1 MEAIQLNEVERLR
14 FRVHREQGV
23 VTFYGSIGDTPDTA
37 ALDGIL
43 LDGSVCDMRQLIF
56 ASWIGLAT
64 LGDYIQ
70 QRQMKVSFR
79 ALPFSV
85 YDAMRLNKA
94 FEDQTFLSA
103 ELPLVH
109 TETQRISYEMI
120 EFSQLRKD
128 AENGNEWVYPK
139 PGCLLLIPTR
149 YVFPDL
155 VVQRS
160 MGHLPVQVLTPQKE
174 IASFWLQYGAFSQS
188 TVAISNTLIH
198 AAKYNMMQI
207 LNEIK
212 AKTAAGENALKLID
226 SSVDHRLVARL
237 DTMMQ
242 DVEKEFDTLS
252 DKVQEKFEDCEK
264 QLAGLSLLA
273 LKKGCEAKTF
283 TTALESYARCLDSLT
298 QIATICED
306 CGGNIGDKL
315 GTVRVVETI
324 KQGFNTVTEPSPDTL
339 TAIRAAF
346 AIMDIMSEDD
356 WPASRDLIMAEID
369 AIDALT
375 GQSVVTLQVFDMMRQ
390 ILEHRIREVGLMLS
404 AWTQSGPDALLDPEL
419 RESVLNKIG
428 AHMVTEQEK
437 AAFAF
442 YLPDGFQKFGQTERK
457 EPGDVLLF

>member
-1 MEAIQLNEVERLR
+1 MEAIQLSEVDRLR

-43 LDGSVCDMRQLIF
+43 LNGSICDMRNLVF

-64 LGDYIQ
+64 IGEYIQ

-109 TETQRISYEMI
+109 KDTQRISYEMI
-120 EFSQLRKD
+120 EFAQLRSD
-128 AENGNEWVYPK
+128 AEKGNEWVHPQ

-149 YVFPDL
+149 YIFPDL
-155 VVQRS
+155 AGQRS
-160 MGHLPVQVLTPQKE
+160 IGHLPVQVLTPQKE

-198 AAKYNMMQI
+198 AAKFNMNQI
-207 LNEIK
+207 LSEIK

-226 SSVDHRLVARL
+226 STINHRLVPRL
-237 DTMMQ
+237 ETMMQ
-242 DVEKEFDTLS
+242 DIEKEFDTLS
-252 DKVQEKFEDCEK
+252 NKVQQKFEDCEK

-273 LKKGCEAKTF
+273 LNKGCEASAF
-283 TTALESYARCLDSLT
+283 TSALENYARCLDSLT

-315 GTVRVVETI
+315 GAVRVVETI
-324 KQGFNTVTEPSPDTL
+324 KQGLTGIAEPAPDAL
-339 TAIRAAF
+339 TAMRAAF

-356 WPASRDLIMAEID
+356 WPASRELILAEID

-375 GQSVVTLQVFDMMRQ
+375 GRSVVTLQVFDMMRQ

-404 AWTQSGPDALLDPEL
+404 ALTQSGPEALLDPEL
-419 RESVLNKIG
+419 RDAVLNKIG
-428 AHMVTEQEK
+428 AQLVTEQEK

-442 YLPDGFQKFGQTERK
+442 FLPDGFQKFGQT
-457 EPGDVLLF
+457 